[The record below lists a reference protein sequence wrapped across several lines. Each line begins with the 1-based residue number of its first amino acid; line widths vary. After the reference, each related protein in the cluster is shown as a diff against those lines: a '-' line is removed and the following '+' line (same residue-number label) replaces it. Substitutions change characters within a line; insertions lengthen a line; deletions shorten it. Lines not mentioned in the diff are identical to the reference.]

1 MLVDAHCHLDDYESE
16 LEMAVASIQMNRILS
31 ISTSMDFFSYQRVLS
46 IAQDCPFVIPA
57 FGVHPWNAAHYWK
70 NLTHLAK
77 FIQDAPLIGEIGM
90 DFHFIDDV
98 EVYPKQERIFEF
110 FLKGARE
117 FGKIVNVHTK
127 GAEKEVLHLM
137 DRLRIEKAIIH
148 WYSGPMDT
156 FREFVSRGYYFTVGV
171 SALYSREIQKF
182 TREIPEDRLLTG
194 TDNSGASMWLKNE
207 IGMPML
213 IMDVVD
219 KIGEIRSMDRDAV
232 IHLVMKNLRELFS
245 GDDRLS
251 GILERFS

>member
-117 FGKIVNVHTK
+117 FGTPAK
-127 GAEKEVLHLM
+127 GDLRHRK
-137 DRLRIEKAIIH
+137 RLGRKDLGRQHYPSTIRITSSKRVIRI
-148 WYSGPMDT
+148 PRLK
-156 FREFVSRGYYFTVGV
+156 RE
-171 SALYSREIQKF
+171 SRE
-182 TREIPEDRLLTG
+182 
-194 TDNSGASMWLKNE
+194 
-207 IGMPML
+207 
-213 IMDVVD
+213 
-219 KIGEIRSMDRDAV
+219 GES
-232 IHLVMKNLRELFS
+232 
-245 GDDRLS
+245 
-251 GILERFS
+251 